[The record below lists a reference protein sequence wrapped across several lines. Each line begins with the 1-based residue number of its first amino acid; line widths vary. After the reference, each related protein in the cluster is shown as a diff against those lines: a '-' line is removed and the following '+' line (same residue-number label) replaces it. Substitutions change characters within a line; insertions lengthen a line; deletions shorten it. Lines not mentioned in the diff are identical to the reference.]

1 MLRFFRLIRKS
12 LFESNQMKKYSL
24 YAIGE
29 ILLVVIGILVALQIN
44 NWNERR
50 KTQEVANTYKAKLI
64 NDLIQDTINSNVLS
78 EKSSFWAKNIDDY
91 FAFVAQ
97 NESSLQEK
105 VDSSLNVKWN
115 YIRYFPINYT
125 FSEMQ
130 SSGKLSLLSEEQR
143 RSLMELSNQQEFFQ
157 IIIDRTISD
166 SKNEM
171 YETRKYWA
179 SNYRNSWT
187 KANVPDLQ
195 LTPDNLLK
203 GLHHHHN
210 FLYDVYNMYDVIT
223 ARGKIIKDLSSRT
236 IEYLNDGKSH

>member
-1 MLRFFRLIRKS
+1 MLRFFRTIRKS
-12 LFESNQMKKYSL
+12 FFESNQMKKYSL

-50 KTQEVANTYKAKLI
+50 KVQEVANTYKAKLI
-64 NDLIQDTINSNVLS
+64 NDLIQDTINLNTLI
-78 EKSSFWAKNIDDY
+78 EKSSFWAKKIDNY
-91 FAFVAQ
+91 FVFIAQ

-105 VDSSLNVKWN
+105 VDSSLNVEWN
-115 YIRYFPINYT
+115 YRRYFPINYT

-143 RSLMELSNQQEFFQ
+143 RSLIELSNQQEFFQ

-166 SKNEM
+166 SKNAM

-187 KANVPDLQ
+187 EANVPDLQ
-195 LTPDNLLK
+195 LIPDDLLK

-223 ARGKIIKDLSSRT
+223 EMGERIKGLSSKT
-236 IEYLNDGKSH
+236 IEYLKEDKSH